1 MIMCNE
7 IIQQKINFDVDLE
20 KSAVTMRIG
29 NAEFQFWPRYGH
41 AINDLIDAAYY
52 LKYKPQEGDNY
63 YQFNCDD
70 IWISFVKN
78 DDDLHIVVQREA
90 GIDAQLVDGDIMIM
104 DAHTTYSDFCHA
116 IVNAVMNV
124 LSKYGISGYRKN
136 WDDYGHKFPIV
147 ELLSLLGAKTEND
160 NGIYKSNLTEE
171 LGLLMNYK
179 Y

>member
-1 MIMCNE
+1 MCNE
-7 IIQQKINFDVDLE
+7 IIQQKINFDVDIE
-20 KSAVTMRIG
+20 KPAVTMRIG
-29 NAEFQFWPRYGH
+29 NAEFRFWPRYGH

-90 GIDAQLVDGDIMIM
+90 GINAQLVDCDIMIM
-104 DAHTTYSDFCHA
+104 DVHTTYSDFCHSIA
-116 IVNAVMNV
+116 NAVMNV

-136 WDDYGHKFPIV
+136 CDDCGYKFPIV
-147 ELLSLLGAKTEND
+147 EFLSLLGAKTEKD
-160 NGIYKSNLTEE
+160 NGIYKSNLSEE